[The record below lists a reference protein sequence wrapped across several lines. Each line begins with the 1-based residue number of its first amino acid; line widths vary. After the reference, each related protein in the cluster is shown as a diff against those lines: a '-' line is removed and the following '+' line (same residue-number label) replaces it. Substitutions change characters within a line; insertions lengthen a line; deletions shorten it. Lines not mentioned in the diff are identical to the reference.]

1 MEVTLDFLLYE
12 LTVLQTLLRLLM
24 DLLHNWEAQEEE
36 MAKTGIEFMAFAYIA
51 FGEYFHS

>member
-24 DLLHNWEAQEEE
+24 DLLHNWEAQEE